1 MLDKY
6 RNKEGFIDLNNTPYT
21 ADISERFKLIIDGVG
36 YYFKYTTPERL
47 YNELIAEELAKKL
60 NIPCAH
66 YDIGKVNERYIV
78 LSEDFIKEGYTFTP
92 MSAIIKE
99 RKNNNLEVIWDYLM
113 KIYDDY
119 DLVAKLMDQIV
130 DIFLFDVVSANSDRH
145 FHNYGILSNGKETN
159 ITPAFDNE
167 RILDVSRCIEEQR
180 YNLGVDYASDMFK
193 SPKNTLNKFLAYSD
207 KSYTQR
213 LKNMLWAITP
223 ESVDDILTKV
233 EQKIKTKIPET
244 IKKAVKEKFQK
255 NLQMIEKSIKYAESK
270 QL

>member
-36 YYFKYTTPERL
+36 YYFKYTTPEML

-99 RKNNNLEVIWDYLM
+99 RKNNNLEVVWDHLM

-145 FHNYGILSNGKETN
+145 FHNYGILSNEKETN
-159 ITPAFDNE
+159 ITPVFDNE

-233 EQKIKTKIPET
+233 EQKIKTKLPET
-244 IKKAVKEKFQK
+244 TKKAVKEKFQK

>member
-6 RNKEGFIDLNNTPYT
+6 RNKEGFIDINNTPYT
-21 ADISERFKLIIDGVG
+21 ADITERFKLIIDGVG
-36 YYFKYTTPERL
+36 YYFKYTTPEML

-99 RKNNNLEVIWDYLM
+99 RKNNNLEVIWDHLM

-130 DIFLFDVVSANSDRH
+130 NIFLFDVVSANSDRH
-145 FHNYGILSNGKETN
+145 FRNYGILSNEKETN
-159 ITPAFDNE
+159 ITPVFDNE

-193 SPKNTLNKFLAYSD
+193 SPKNSLNKFLFYSD
-207 KSYTQR
+207 RRYTER
-213 LKNMLWAITP
+213 LKNMLWAISP
-223 ESVDDILTKV
+223 DSVEDILTKV
-233 EQKIKTKIPET
+233 EERVKTSLPESTKKIVRER
-244 IKKAVKEKFQK
+244 FSR
-255 NLQMIEKSIKYAESK
+255 NLNMIEESIKYVESK
-270 QL
+270 RL